1 VTATDVLFRGHRWLS
16 PEHSANDH
24 IDRFVFAQSPSHQG
38 LDLFLIHAADC
49 SLMGQLCPVVNHDQ
63 PGNGA
68 GPGFFSFDDLDT
80 IDVPARK
87 RRIADGLANDLAL
100 ATLKGGF

>member
-1 VTATDVLFRGHRWLS
+1 
-16 PEHSANDH
+16 
-24 IDRFVFAQSPSHQG
+24 
-38 LDLFLIHAADC
+38 
-49 SLMGQLCPVVNHDQ
+49 MGQLCPVVNHDQ

-87 RRIADGLANDLAL
+87 RRIADGLANDFAL